1 MSQARAWVFTLNNPQ
16 GPIDWTQFEKVRYA
30 IYQEERGDNGTLHY
44 QGYVEFSGPLRLAG
58 VRKILPRAHWEPRRG
73 TREQAKEYAS
83 KEETRISGPFEYGE
97 FVLEQGKRTDLAAVR
112 DAIKSGKSDLEIF
125 DEFPGTYLRYHNG
138 IGKIR
143 TIIAPPRNFKTI
155 GVFLYGPTGT
165 GKTHYCLEEDPN
177 VFFKQPSSKWWDGIT
192 SQTTSVVL
200 DDFYG
205 WLPYH
210 DLLRIIDQY
219 PLTVET
225 KGGQVQFRAK
235 TVYITSNKKPQ
246 EWYNNVKITQDMSA
260 LERRIERWIIVP
272 SIGEYLEFD
281 NAGDFTT
288 KCYELNL

>member
-16 GPIDWTQFEKVRYA
+16 APIDWTQFEKVRYA

-97 FVLEQGKRTDLAAVR
+97 FVLEPGKRNDLTLVR
-112 DAIKSGKSDLEIF
+112 DLLKSGHSDVEIF
-125 DEFPGTYLRYHNG
+125 EVSPGTYLRYHNG

-143 TIIAPPRNFKTI
+143 SQLQTPRDFKTT

-165 GKTHYCLEEDPN
+165 GKTHYCLEQDPQAY
-177 VFFKQPSSKWWDGIT
+177 FKQPSSKWWDGYHNHAT
-192 SQTTSVVL
+192 VVL

-210 DLLRIIDQY
+210 ELLRIIDKY
-219 PLTVET
+219 PLLLEV
-225 KGGQVQFRAK
+225 KGGQVQFIAK
-235 TVYITSNKKPQ
+235 TVYITSNKKPAD
-246 EWYNNVKITQDMSA
+246 WYKDDRIKTDMSA

-272 SIGEYLEFD
+272 EQGVFLEFD
-281 NAGDFTT
+281 NAVDFSA